1 MTFEEIIKK
10 KNVQETLTV
19 VGGIVFIF
27 GVVLLMGQLFFGF
40 LLMAFG
46 LVLIAKAGYEIK
58 KLSVAFKD
66 VFVRKELEKIMGD
79 VIFKPDR
86 GFEPETVYGSL
97 ILKKE
102 DRYHSEDYIEGT
114 IDGRR
119 FKSADLHLQDVR
131 SNGKTTTVVTMFQ
144 GRFYI
149 LESPTPFE
157 TPIYVLPNRTSIFG
171 SYEGMAR
178 IDFESIAFN
187 DRFDV
192 FGTDKHQVFLMMK
205 PAFMEKL
212 LEFSVVAKRT
222 MFGFRGHEI
231 FVALDTR
238 QNSFDLRLFHEV
250 DDRYIEEIKK
260 EVKLIKE
267 LFVLL
272 T

>member
-1 MTFEEIIKK
+1 MTFEHIVKK
-10 KNVQETLTV
+10 KKTCETLTV
-19 VGGIVFIF
+19 VGGMIMIF
-27 GVVLLMGQLFFGF
+27 GVVFLMGQMFFGF
-40 LLMAFG
+40 GFLVIG
-46 LVLIAKAGYEIK
+46 LVLVAKAGYDMK
-58 KLSVAFKD
+58 KLSVSFKD
-66 VFVRKELEKIMGD
+66 VFVRQELEKVLGD
-79 VIFKPDR
+79 VTFEPER
-86 GFEPETVYGSL
+86 GFDPETVYGSL
-97 ILKKE
+97 ILRKE
-102 DRYHSEDYIEGT
+102 DRFHSEDYIEGT

-149 LESPTPFE
+149 LESPRLFDSPV
-157 TPIYVLPNRTSIFG
+157 YVLPNRTSMFG
-171 SYEGMAR
+171 SYQGMER
-178 IDFESIAFN
+178 IDLESIAFN

-222 MFGFRGHEI
+222 MFGFRGQEV

-238 QNSFDLRLFHEV
+238 TNAFDLRLFYEV
-250 DDRYIEEIKK
+250 DDRYIKEIKH

-267 LFVLL
+267 LFQLL